1 MKGVIHKILITLLA
15 VSALICVALG
25 IVACQRQIK
34 DSVTVTLISE
44 TLEKKEVEAKPGD
57 PLPVLSVEDRD
68 FEGYW
73 TDSGYQVRYENDV
86 VPDKNVTLYYKLN
99 LQYYN
104 LVLDY
109 GTSGQ
114 LHFQL
119 RRGVNEKLP
128 DIAPMGSLA
137 VGFSKTE
144 DGEADFL
151 LGDTVKNL
159 AEKGGTATLYAR
171 YEVKDAGDY
180 TIENGTVVAY
190 NGKSTSLT
198 LPLGATKIAAGVFT
212 NNKNSEKVTSL
223 IVPATYKEIACGAFE
238 GLTALES
245 LTVPFIGGSRT
256 ANRFLAYTFGA
267 KKYDENT
274 YSFAGYTDG
283 SSLYMGDQHFENQVL
298 PLSLKTVRVTE
309 KTKEFA
315 EGAFYSAYALE
326 NVVLDYPEALDKVG
340 KSAFEN
346 CISFGYNAALSI
358 AVSPAWLRYVSTIG
372 EAAFKSYTGN
382 TESSVKVIYPY
393 GEQLPSYTATLITY
407 AYPFNSLKTI
417 PKLENIVSV
426 GNEAF
431 YFAAA
436 LDSLEFGNK
445 LKTIGERS
453 FAYTLSVSGLKFPDS
468 LESIGNFAFALNGAL
483 NIEFGTGIT
492 YVGVMA
498 FEECSNLS
506 EVVFK
511 GTQVPELDGKQCFSN
526 TLTDNGS
533 DGYNIGFDSFRIYV
547 PTAAAEEYLLDPDW
561 AEYTSYIYTATGS
574 RAPAYWSKDGSSWDA
589 KFEFTDGSI
598 VFVTDPEQKFI
609 SEIDYLNF
617 GEMTYGA
624 TCGTYYP
631 MMYEFIDAETYAKK
645 ALGKNAGTHAK
656 ELYEN
661 QTLLHLWH
669 PELVSYDGTV
679 LDDLYFMI
687 SDLPYG
693 YEGSRVA
700 LPVLEKTGY
709 KNADFGSATAEGS
722 YVIGTNAY
730 GVPQLNK
737 VMRDGA
743 FYYLDAIPDP
753 AGTFYSR
760 MTDDDISY
768 TFTYFDKD
776 YKVIDEKVFVRYND
790 VTASWSSPIYPKSE
804 DYVTLQTNAYYN
816 NSNELYLDGRGGAIV
831 SIENGKVKYN
841 CSVIEDSQKKFGEE
855 GYTVRLVQFKSDG
868 TAVSGLDGSAVFRD
882 YMNGNYSCI
891 DLTVGEFSYTILNV
905 TYDSGW
911 YRYTYDYVSSVKIHM
926 PEYSTDVND
935 DFWRYTRL
943 STVEVLGNISI
954 YIVSFDEKETI
965 AAAYYREY
973 DEVNNMISFGTVE
986 YGAGAEFS
994 ITDSDGNTRT
1004 AQTKDNRG
1012 SFKIGEK
1019 NYIRYDDSEDMTLVL
1034 TENFYGTL
1042 LYYYTV
1048 KTDGYGNMYILD
1060 EHDDDICDMYVG
1072 TYDDYNGFVS
1082 NGASYY
1088 ELMFSG
1094 VKVDKKGEPVSDET
1108 VNMWILYDFG
1118 TLSAWSDEDSDAQW
1132 YGQIASIYT
1141 DHEET
1146 VVSAYDDFGY
1156 KLFDLTVDIYGNT
1169 EYVQYS
1175 YVLDIK
1181 GNVTY
1186 KALEKGDVEYFIS
1199 VTNATGDVLYF
1210 IAFDS
1215 NGNAMYSIRREEGSD
1230 QFVIVRDGG
1239 QFIESGVRRYV
1250 VVETEDLKKL
1260 SEDGASFGK
1269 L

>member
-1 MKGVIHKILITLLA
+1 M
-15 VSALICVALG
+15 
-25 IVACQRQIK
+25 
-34 DSVTVTLISE
+34 TVTLISE

-468 LESIGNFAFALNGAL
+468 LESIGNLCLCAQRRAEHRIRHGHHLHRRH
-483 NIEFGTGIT
+483 
-492 YVGVMA
+492 GVRGMLQLVRSRFQGHA
-498 FEECSNLS
+498 
-506 EVVFK
+506 
-511 GTQVPELDGKQCFSN
+511 
-526 TLTDNGS
+526 
-533 DGYNIGFDSFRIYV
+533 
-547 PTAAAEEYLLDPDW
+547 
-561 AEYTSYIYTATGS
+561 GS
-574 RAPAYWSKDGSSWDA
+574 R
-589 KFEFTDGSI
+589 
-598 VFVTDPEQKFI
+598 
-609 SEIDYLNF
+609 
-617 GEMTYGA
+617 
-624 TCGTYYP
+624 
-631 MMYEFIDAETYAKK
+631 
-645 ALGKNAGTHAK
+645 
-656 ELYEN
+656 
-661 QTLLHLWH
+661 
-669 PELVSYDGTV
+669 
-679 LDDLYFMI
+679 
-687 SDLPYG
+687 
-693 YEGSRVA
+693 
-700 LPVLEKTGY
+700 
-709 KNADFGSATAEGS
+709 
-722 YVIGTNAY
+722 
-730 GVPQLNK
+730 
-737 VMRDGA
+737 
-743 FYYLDAIPDP
+743 
-753 AGTFYSR
+753 
-760 MTDDDISY
+760 
-768 TFTYFDKD
+768 
-776 YKVIDEKVFVRYND
+776 
-790 VTASWSSPIYPKSE
+790 
-804 DYVTLQTNAYYN
+804 
-816 NSNELYLDGRGGAIV
+816 
-831 SIENGKVKYN
+831 
-841 CSVIEDSQKKFGEE
+841 
-855 GYTVRLVQFKSDG
+855 
-868 TAVSGLDGSAVFRD
+868 
-882 YMNGNYSCI
+882 
-891 DLTVGEFSYTILNV
+891 
-905 TYDSGW
+905 
-911 YRYTYDYVSSVKIHM
+911 
-926 PEYSTDVND
+926 
-935 DFWRYTRL
+935 TR
-943 STVEVLGNISI
+943 
-954 YIVSFDEKETI
+954 
-965 AAAYYREY
+965 R
-973 DEVNNMISFGTVE
+973 
-986 YGAGAEFS
+986 
-994 ITDSDGNTRT
+994 
-1004 AQTKDNRG
+1004 
-1012 SFKIGEK
+1012 
-1019 NYIRYDDSEDMTLVL
+1019 
-1034 TENFYGTL
+1034 
-1042 LYYYTV
+1042 
-1048 KTDGYGNMYILD
+1048 
-1060 EHDDDICDMYVG
+1060 
-1072 TYDDYNGFVS
+1072 
-1082 NGASYY
+1082 
-1088 ELMFSG
+1088 
-1094 VKVDKKGEPVSDET
+1094 ET
-1108 VNMWILYDFG
+1108 VF
-1118 TLSAWSDEDSDAQW
+1118 Q
-1132 YGQIASIYT
+1132 
-1141 DHEET
+1141 
-1146 VVSAYDDFGY
+1146 
-1156 KLFDLTVDIYGNT
+1156 
-1169 EYVQYS
+1169 QYS
-1175 YVLDIK
+1175 D
-1181 GNVTY
+1181 
-1186 KALEKGDVEYFIS
+1186 
-1199 VTNATGDVLYF
+1199 
-1210 IAFDS
+1210 
-1215 NGNAMYSIRREEGSD
+1215 R
-1230 QFVIVRDGG
+1230 
-1239 QFIESGVRRYV
+1239 
-1250 VVETEDLKKL
+1250 
-1260 SEDGASFGK
+1260 
-1269 L
+1269 